1 VQHCRAIRA
10 LILGLVLVL
19 GLGTGALAGCGGRGA
34 TGGAPAL
41 PPADT
46 LDIRDFQ
53 FSAGLT
59 VGPGATVT
67 VHNADGSVHDVTGN
81 DGMGNDGMG
90 NDGMGNDG
98 MGNDGMGNDGTG
110 KRGFDS
116 GRIPAGGTATFS
128 APRAAG
134 TYGFTCSIHSYMTGT
149 LVVTG

>member
-1 VQHCRAIRA
+1 MQHRRAIRA
-10 LILGLVLVL
+10 LVLGLVL
-19 GLGTGALAGCGGRGA
+19 GLGTGALAGCGGPGA

-41 PPADT
+41 PRPDT

-81 DGMGNDGMG
+81 DGT
-90 NDGMGNDG
+90 
-98 MGNDGMGNDGTG
+98 GNDGTG

>member
-81 DGMGNDGMG
+81 DGT
-90 NDGMGNDG
+90 
-98 MGNDGMGNDGTG
+98 GNDGTG

>member
-81 DGMGNDGMG
+81 DVTGNDV
-90 NDGMGNDG
+90 
-98 MGNDGMGNDGTG
+98 TG

>member
-1 VQHCRAIRA
+1 VQHRRAIRA
-10 LILGLVLVL
+10 LVLGLVL

-41 PPADT
+41 PPPHT
-46 LDIRDFQ
+46 LDINDFR

-81 DGMGNDGMG
+81 DVTGNDVT
-90 NDGMGNDG
+90 
-98 MGNDGMGNDGTG
+98 GNDGTG

>member
-59 VGPGATVT
+59 IGPGATVT

-81 DGMGNDGMG
+81 DGT
-90 NDGMGNDG
+90 
-98 MGNDGMGNDGTG
+98 GNDGTG

>member
-1 VQHCRAIRA
+1 MQHCRAIRA

-41 PPADT
+41 PTADT

-59 VGPGATVT
+59 IGPGATVT

-81 DGMGNDGMG
+81 DGT
-90 NDGMGNDG
+90 
-98 MGNDGMGNDGTG
+98 GNDGTG

>member
-1 VQHCRAIRA
+1 MKHCRAIRA
-10 LILGLVLVL
+10 LVLGLVL

-41 PPADT
+41 PPPDT
-46 LDIRDFQ
+46 LDINDFR

-81 DGMGNDGMG
+81 DV
-90 NDGMGNDG
+90 
-98 MGNDGMGNDGTG
+98 TG

-116 GRIPAGGTATFS
+116 GPIPAGGTATFS

>member
-1 VQHCRAIRA
+1 MQHCRAIRA

-59 VGPGATVT
+59 IGPGATVT

-81 DGMGNDGMG
+81 DGT
-90 NDGMGNDG
+90 
-98 MGNDGMGNDGTG
+98 GNDGTG

>member
-1 VQHCRAIRA
+1 MQRRRAIRA
-10 LILGLVLVL
+10 LVLGLVLVL

-34 TGGAPAL
+34 AGGAPPL
-41 PPADT
+41 PRPDT
-46 LDIRDFQ
+46 LDIKDFQ

-59 VGPGATVT
+59 VRPGATVT

-81 DGMGNDGMG
+81 GVT
-90 NDGMGNDG
+90 
-98 MGNDGMGNDGTG
+98 GNDGTG
-110 KRGFDS
+110 KRGFDT